1 MVKEKWKGPKA
12 IISTANMLATI
23 KEVSTRWVCRTM
35 CTFPF
40 MRNLWKFSITKL
52 LKLHQTVTVC
62 SFHDLFCKV
71 FIPTRL
77 LIECQ
82 SCLSKRA
89 VYVMN
94 TVSPCII
101 LVLWNKLLRN
111 NVL

>member
-1 MVKEKWKGPKA
+1 
-12 IISTANMLATI
+12 
-23 KEVSTRWVCRTM
+23 M

-40 MRNLWKFSITKL
+40 THSGWKFPTTVL

-62 SFHDLFCKV
+62 SFHGLFYKILV
-71 FIPTRL
+71 PTRVL

-82 SCLSKRA
+82 SCLWKSA

-94 TVSPCII
+94 TVSACII
-101 LVLWNKLLRN
+101 LVLWNKLLFN

>member
-1 MVKEKWKGPKA
+1 
-12 IISTANMLATI
+12 
-23 KEVSTRWVCRTM
+23 M

-40 MRNLWKFSITKL
+40 TRSGWKFSITKL

-62 SFHDLFCKV
+62 SFHDLFYKV
-71 FIPTRL
+71 LIPTCLL

-82 SCLSKRA
+82 YCLLKCA
-89 VYVMN
+89 VYIMN

>member
-1 MVKEKWKGPKA
+1 
-12 IISTANMLATI
+12 
-23 KEVSTRWVCRTM
+23 M

-40 MRNLWKFSITKL
+40 MHSGWKFSITKL

-62 SFHDLFCKV
+62 SFHNLFYKV
-71 FIPTRL
+71 LIPACVL

-82 SCLSKRA
+82 SYLLKCA

-94 TVSPCII
+94 TVSLCII
-101 LVLWNKLLRN
+101 SVLWNKLLRN